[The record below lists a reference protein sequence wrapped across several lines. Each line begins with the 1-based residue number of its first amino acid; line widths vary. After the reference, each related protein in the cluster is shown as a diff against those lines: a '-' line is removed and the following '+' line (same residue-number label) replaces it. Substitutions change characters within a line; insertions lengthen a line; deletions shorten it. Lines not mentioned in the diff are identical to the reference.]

1 MIMMTIHDAVDAD
14 VTATATVGVRSMFRI
29 KCLDRDII

>member
-14 VTATATVGVRSMFRI
+14 LTAAATVGVRSMFR
-29 KCLDRDII
+29 KKGLDRDVI